1 MLQRMTHAPNATA
14 NAALKPFAAR
24 LTRAPIAYDPDAG
37 RDAVALFPDVPPDVA
52 EVLRGTAGCSPYLK
66 HLMAREVDWL
76 TDALTAAPEDA
87 VDAAL
92 TALDGVALADL
103 GTALRQAKRRV
114 AVLAALADLGGV
126 WDLRAVT
133 GALTALADRAV
144 HHSLTALVGDE
155 IRRKKLPGMGEGDAA
170 SGAGMFVL
178 AMGKMG
184 AHELNYSSDIDLIL
198 LFDDT
203 RFDGPDLAEAR
214 GVFLKV
220 ARRAMALL
228 SDNTGDGYVFRT
240 DLRLRPDPSA
250 TPIVVSFASAE
261 RYYEALGRTW
271 ERQAFIKVRPAAG
284 DITAGKRFLREIRPF
299 IWRRHLDF
307 TTVQDV
313 HDIRQKIRAQKGLGG
328 GGLDGTNLKLAP
340 GGIREIEFFTQTR
353 QLIAGGRDP
362 KLRLRGTRA
371 ALARLAEHG
380 WVAPDEAAGLDAD
393 YARLRELEHR
403 VQMVQD
409 AQTHDLP
416 TRPDDWQRLA
426 DFTGSG
432 DVAALRVEITDLMA
446 RVFARTE
453 DFFAPDAA
461 APPPPLSDMQQRL
474 VDQWQHYPALR
485 SKRARGLFERLLP
498 RLIAGFE
505 RAAQPDEAMLQFD
518 GFLKGLPA
526 GVQVF
531 SLFDANPT
539 LIDLMVDIS
548 STAPALARYL
558 AVNSSVLDAVIGGSF
573 FEGWPG
579 LEVLTE
585 DLSARLSGGDLDFE
599 RQLDTARYWMKD
611 WNFRVGVHHLRGL
624 IDPMKAAQKY
634 SDVAQAC
641 VAAIWDV
648 TCADFAVRHGGLPG
662 RGAVVLGMG
671 SLGARSLSAGSDLDL
686 IVVYDAEPDAV
697 SDGRKP
703 LAART
708 YYARLT
714 KALIT
719 ALSAKTAAGA
729 LYEVDMRLR
738 PSGRQGPAAAS
749 WASFRNYQRNE
760 AWTWEHLALT
770 RARVVAGDAGLAGD
784 LEDFRRAMLAG
795 QPRSLPQLC
804 TDLSDMRARLAA
816 AKPQAGPWDVTGG
829 PGGLQDI
836 ELFAQLVALVAGSPL
851 RQVPD
856 QLALSGPLAD
866 DAARAQL
873 AAARDL
879 FARIKAVSRLLT
891 DQALDPDR
899 LGHGGR
905 RMLLRDTG
913 AVDTD
918 ALAAAV
924 AAARDG
930 AAVIIAA
937 GLEAGLDPE
946 RLSGGPDTGTVPR
959 HGNTG

>member
-1 MLQRMTHAPNATA
+1 MD
-14 NAALKPFAAR
+14 FAR
-24 LTRAPIAYDPDAG
+24 RITRAPLPHDPARAAEALAALDGIDPGPLRDLLAG
-37 RDAVALFPDVPPDVA
+37 A
-52 EVLRGTAGCSPYLK
+52 AGCSPYLAG
-66 HLMAREVDWL
+66 LMQREAAWL
-76 TDALTAAPEDA
+76 AGALAGDPDGALDA
-87 VDAAL
+87 VLESLAPGPVAEVGPAL
-92 TALDGVALADL
+92 RRAKARVAL
-103 GTALRQAKRRV
+103 
-114 AVLAALADLGGV
+114 LAGLADLGGV
-126 WDLRAVT
+126 WGLDAVT
-133 GALTALADRAV
+133 RALTRLADRATDV
-144 HHSLTALVGDE
+144 ALKSALLPDLVRG
-155 IRRKKLPGMGEGDAA
+155 RLPGQGEADLDT
-170 SGAGMFVL
+170 AGGLVAL

-184 AHELNYSSDIDLIL
+184 ALELNYSSDIDLIL
-198 LFDDT
+198 LFDDA
-203 RFDGPDLAEAR
+203 RFDSGDLAEAR
-214 GVFLKV
+214 SVFLKV

-250 TPIVVSFASAE
+250 TPIVVSVAAAE

-271 ERQAFIKVRPAAG
+271 ERQAFIKARPAAG
-284 DITAGKRFLREIRPF
+284 DIAAGKRFLRDIRPF

-362 KLRLRGTRA
+362 ALRLRGTRA
-371 ALARLAEHG
+371 ALARLAEKG
-380 WVAPDEAAGLDAD
+380 WVGSDEAATLDAD

-416 TRPDDWQRLA
+416 ARPDDWQRLA
-426 DFTGSG
+426 DFTGTG
-432 DVAALRVEITDLMA
+432 DVAALRAEIAALMA

-453 DFFAPDAA
+453 DFFAPDAP
-461 APPPPLSDMQQRL
+461 APPPPLSDTAQRL

-485 SKRARGLFERLLP
+485 SKRARGIFERLLP

-505 RAAQPDEAMLQFD
+505 RAAQPDEAMVQFD

-558 AVNSSVLDAVIGGSF
+558 SANSGVLDAVIGGAF
-573 FEGWPG
+573 FEAWPG
-579 LEVLTE
+579 LDALTA
-585 DLSARLSGGDLDFE
+585 DLCDRLANGDLDYE

-611 WNFRVGVHHLRGL
+611 WHFRVGVHHLRGL
-624 IDPMKAAQKY
+624 IGPAEAAAEY
-634 SDVAQAC
+634 SDLAQAC
-641 VAAIWDV
+641 VAGIWDA
-648 TCADFAVRHGGLPG
+648 TCAEFARRHGPLPG

-686 IVVYDAEPDAV
+686 IVVYDADPDAL

-703 LAART
+703 LAARA

-749 WASFRNYQRNE
+749 WASFRNYQQAE

-770 RARVVAGDAGLAGD
+770 RARVVAGDGGLGAD
-784 LEDFRRAMLAG
+784 LEAFRREMLAG
-795 QPRSLPQLC
+795 QPRSLAQVC
-804 TDLSDMRARLAA
+804 ADLADMRARLAA

-836 ELFAQLVALVAGSPL
+836 ELFAQLIALVAGSPL

-856 QLALSGPLAD
+856 QLALPGPLAD
-866 DAARAQL
+866 AAGRARL

-879 FARIKAVSRLLT
+879 FARIKAVARLLT
-891 DQALDPDR
+891 DQALDPER

-913 AVDTD
+913 AADPD
-918 ALAAAV
+918 GLAAAV
-924 AAARDG
+924 AAARAE
-930 AAVIIAA
+930 AAAIIGSGLAA
-937 GLEAGLDPE
+937 GLDAEGLSDK
-946 RLSGGPDTGTVPR
+946 SDTIAESR
-959 HGNTG
+959 HGHRA

>member
-1 MLQRMTHAPNATA
+1 MDFAT
-14 NAALKPFAAR
+14 R
-24 LTRAPIAYDPDAG
+24 ITRAPLPHDPDRAAEAVVVLDGIPSGPLRDLLAG
-37 RDAVALFPDVPPDVA
+37 A
-52 EVLRGTAGCSPYLK
+52 AGCSPYLAG
-66 HLMAREVDWL
+66 LMRRQAAWL
-76 TDALTAAPEDA
+76 AEALAGDPERVLDA
-87 VDAAL
+87 V
-92 TALDGVALADL
+92 LDGLTPGPVAEVGPTLRRAKARVAL
-103 GTALRQAKRRV
+103 
-114 AVLAALADLGGV
+114 LAGLADLGGV
-126 WDLRAVT
+126 WGLDDVT
-133 GALTALADRAV
+133 RALTRLADRATDV
-144 HHSLTALVGDE
+144 ALKSALLPDLVRG
-155 IRRKKLPGMGEGDAA
+155 KLPGQGEADLDT
-170 SGAGMFVL
+170 AGGLVAM

-184 AHELNYSSDIDLIL
+184 AFELNYSSDIDLIL

-214 GVFLKV
+214 SVFLKV

-271 ERQAFIKVRPAAG
+271 ERQAFIKARPAAG
-284 DITAGKRFLREIRPF
+284 DIAAGKRFLREIRPF

-313 HDIRQKIRAQKGLGG
+313 HDIRQKIRAQKGLCG
-328 GGLDGTNLKLAP
+328 GGLDGANLKLAP

-362 KLRLRGTRA
+362 ALRLRGTRA
-371 ALARLAEHG
+371 ALARLAEKG
-380 WVAPDEAAGLDAD
+380 WVGRDEAETLDAD

-416 TRPDDWQRLA
+416 ARPDDWQRLA

-432 DVAALRVEITDLMA
+432 DVPALRAEITALMA

-461 APPPPLSDMQQRL
+461 APPPPLTDTQARL

-498 RLIAGFE
+498 RLITGFE
-505 RAAQPDEAMLQFD
+505 RAAQPDEAMIQFD

-558 AVNSSVLDAVIGGSF
+558 AVNSGVLDAVIGGAF

-585 DLSARLSGGDLDFE
+585 DLSVRLAEGDLDYE
-599 RQLDTARYWMKD
+599 RQLDTARYWVKD

-648 TCADFAVRHGGLPG
+648 TCAEFALRHGGLPG

-671 SLGARSLSAGSDLDL
+671 SLGARALSAGSDLDL
-686 IVVYDAEPDAV
+686 IVVYDADPDAV

-703 LAART
+703 LPART

-749 WASFRNYQRNE
+749 WASFRNYQQNE

-770 RARVVAGDAGLAGD
+770 RARVVAGDAGLAAD
-784 LEDFRRAMLAG
+784 LEEFRRAMLAD
-795 QPRSLPQLC
+795 QPRTLGQVCS
-804 TDLSDMRARLAA
+804 DLSDMRARLAA

-836 ELFAQLVALVAGSPL
+836 ELFGQLIALVAGSPL

-856 QLALSGPLAD
+856 QLALPGPLAD
-866 DAARAQL
+866 DADRARL

-879 FARIKAVSRLLT
+879 FARVRAVARLLT

-899 LGHGGR
+899 LGHGGQ

-913 AVDTD
+913 HADLD
-918 ALAAAV
+918 GLQAALAAARDT
-924 AAARDG
+924 AAR
-930 AAVIIAA
+930 IIAA
-937 GLEAGLDPE
+937 GLDAGLGADGV
-946 RLSGGPDTGTVPR
+946 SGSSDTGTEPR
-959 HGNTG
+959 AGHGG

>member
-1 MLQRMTHAPNATA
+1 MTLPQRAAHPAPMD
-14 NAALKPFAAR
+14 FAAR
-24 LTRAPIAYDPDAG
+24 ITRTPLPHDPDRAAEALRGLGWAG
-37 RDAVALFPDVPPDVA
+37 NGPLRDLLA
-52 EVLRGTAGCSPYLK
+52 GTAGCSPYLAG
-66 HLMAREVDWL
+66 LMAREGDWL
-76 TDALTAAPEDA
+76 EGAFAGDPC
-87 VDAAL
+87 
-92 TALDGVALADL
+92 TALDAVLGDLAPGPAADIAPALRRAKARVAL
-103 GTALRQAKRRV
+103 
-114 AVLAALADLGGV
+114 LAGLADLGGV
-126 WDLRAVT
+126 WGLDDVT
-133 GALTALADRAV
+133 RALTRLADTATDV
-144 HHSLTALVGDE
+144 ALKSALLADLTRG
-155 IRRKKLPGMGEGDAA
+155 KLPGQTLDDLDTAA
-170 SGAGMFVL
+170 GLVAL

-184 AHELNYSSDIDLIL
+184 AFELNYSSDIDLIL
-198 LFDDT
+198 LFDDA
-203 RFDGPDLAEAR
+203 RFDGADLAEAR
-214 GVFLKV
+214 SVFLKA

-250 TPIVVSFASAE
+250 TPIVVSFAAAE

-271 ERQAFIKVRPAAG
+271 ERQAFIKARPAAG
-284 DITAGKRFLREIRPF
+284 DIDAGKRFLRDIRPF

-328 GGLDGTNLKLAP
+328 AGLDGTNLKLAP

-371 ALARLAEHG
+371 ALARLADHG
-380 WVAPDEAAGLDAD
+380 WVGQAEAEGLDAD

-416 TRPDDWQRLA
+416 TRSDDWQRLA
-426 DFTGSG
+426 DFTGGG
-432 DVAALRVEITDLMA
+432 DVAALRAEITDLMA
-446 RVFARTE
+446 RVFERTE
-453 DFFAPDAA
+453 DFFAPEPT
-461 APPPPLSDMQQRL
+461 APPPPLSDTAERL
-474 VDQWQHYPALR
+474 VEQWQHYPALR
-485 SKRARGLFERLLP
+485 SKRARGIFERLLP
-498 RLIAGFE
+498 RLIEGFE
-505 RAAQPDEAMLQFD
+505 RAAHPDEAMVQFD

-558 AVNSSVLDAVIGGSF
+558 AANSGVLDAVIGGSF

-579 LEVLTE
+579 LDALTA
-585 DLSARLSGGDLDFE
+585 DLAERLANPDLDYE
-599 RQLDTARYWMKD
+599 RQLDTARYWQKD
-611 WNFRVGVHHLRGL
+611 WHFRVGVHHLRGL
-624 IDPMKAAQKY
+624 IGPDEAAAEY
-634 SDVAQAC
+634 SDLAQAC
-641 VAAIWDV
+641 VAGIWDA
-648 TCADFAVRHGGLPG
+648 TCAEFARRHGPLPG

-671 SLGARSLSAGSDLDL
+671 SLGARTLSAGSDLDL
-686 IVVYDAEPDAV
+686 IVVYDADPDAE

-703 LAART
+703 LAARA

-714 KALIT
+714 KALVT

-749 WASFRNYQRNE
+749 WVSFRNYQQTE

-770 RARVVAGDAGLAGD
+770 RARVIAGDAGLGTD
-784 LEDFRRAMLAG
+784 LEDFRRTMLAE
-795 QPRSLPQLC
+795 QPRGLPQLC
-804 TDLSDMRARLAA
+804 ADLSDMRTRLAS
-816 AKPQAGPWDVTGG
+816 AKPQAGPWDVTNG

-836 ELFAQLVALVAGSPL
+836 ELFGQLLALVGGSPL

-856 QLALSGPLAD
+856 QLALPGPLANGAD
-866 DAARAQL
+866 CRRL
-873 AAARDL
+873 SAARDL
-879 FARIKAVSRLLT
+879 FARIKAVARLLT
-891 DQALDPDR
+891 DQPLDPER

-905 RMLLRDTG
+905 QMLLRDTS
-913 AVDTD
+913 AADLD
-918 ALAAAV
+918 ALQAAV
-924 AAARDG
+924 AAARNE
-930 AAVIIAA
+930 AAAAIAC
-937 GLEAGLDPE
+937 GLETGLDADG
-946 RLSGGPDTGTVPR
+946 LSGNPEPSKESR
-959 HGNTG
+959 HGHAG